1 MNPRVFLD
9 REQLHVGQLVM
20 VTGQDGHHLSRVLRV
35 QEGETIAIGASEKG
49 YLAIVQ
55 SIDGKAGTVE
65 CRIEQELPSHESV
78 VRVYLIQGLPKADK
92 AESIVQHGT
101 EVGLAG
107 YLLYESGRSVVH
119 LDRKKAGQR
128 LERWSKV
135 VREAAGQSQRDLVP
149 DVSYAARWVE
159 LKSWVEQLAPGLV
172 LLLDEDEEVRSLKET
187 LTAYAASKQGPIS
200 ARGAVARQDGLLGTT
215 GLEGTTEM
223 PRGAGD
229 AGVANAGPA
238 DGLRPVVL
246 CVGPEGGWDDKER
259 QAFREQIGGV
269 PVTLGPRILRTET
282 AGLVAAS
289 AVLYHFHA
297 MGG

>member
-9 REQLHVGQLVM
+9 SEQLHVGQLVR

-35 QEGETIAIGASEKG
+35 QETETIAIGASEKG

-65 CRIEQELPSHESV
+65 CRIEEELPSHESV

-92 AESIVQHGT
+92 AESIIQHGT

-107 YLLYESGRSVVH
+107 YLLYESARSVVH

-149 DVSYAARWVE
+149 DVSYAAGWAE

-172 LLLDEDEEVRSLKET
+172 LLLDEDEEVRSLEET
-187 LTAYAASKQGPIS
+187 LTAYAASQQGPTS
-200 ARGAVARQDGLLGTT
+200 ALSGAARQEGLPGAT
-215 GLEGTTEM
+215 GLEATEM
-223 PRGAGD
+223 PRGSGD
-229 AGVANAGPA
+229 AGVASAGLA